1 MMSINAIN
9 AFYVYRHESIIK
21 NMKRRIN
28 FNIFSKE
35 DFDKYYAFF
44 MIFLMY
50 EKYDNTRW
58 VSQER
63 IDEFL
68 ELSGDELNIIEK
80 YTLGESILD
89 EYQQNVY
96 KMNLIK
102 NEFINQYLEM
112 KNEYEIKKEYNII

>member
-1 MMSINAIN
+1 MMSINAVN

-28 FNIFSKE
+28 FNIFSKD

-68 ELSGDELNIIEK
+68 ELSGDEKKIIEK

>member
-1 MMSINAIN
+1 
-9 AFYVYRHESIIK
+9 
-21 NMKRRIN
+21 MKRRIN

>member
-28 FNIFSKE
+28 FNIFSKD
-35 DFDKYYAFF
+35 DFDKYYSFF

-68 ELSGDELNIIEK
+68 ELSGDEINIIEK

>member
-28 FNIFSKE
+28 FNIFSKD
-35 DFDKYYAFF
+35 DFDKYYSFF

-80 YTLGESILD
+80 YTLDESILD

>member
-1 MMSINAIN
+1 MMSISAVN

-28 FNIFSKE
+28 FNIFSKD
-35 DFDKYYAFF
+35 DFDKYYSFF

-68 ELSGDELNIIEK
+68 ELSGDEINIIEK

>member
-1 MMSINAIN
+1 MMSISAIH
-9 AFYVYRHESIIK
+9 AFYVYRHELIIK

>member
-1 MMSINAIN
+1 MSISAVN

-28 FNIFSKE
+28 FNIFSKD
-35 DFDKYYAFF
+35 DFDKYYSFF

-68 ELSGDELNIIEK
+68 ELSGDEINIIEK